1 MDVQSEINFAGA
13 VLPVLAALVP
23 GLAQAEGAFTVVED
37 GIKVEQAIVT
47 YLGTPAGLSLRA
59 DLTQL
64 FGHLGINLNFGGD
77 GHIGA
82 SNVDGVAPADWSS
95 PVWKSQDPSP
105 YA

>member
-1 MDVQSEINFAGA
+1 M
-13 VLPVLAALVP
+13 
-23 GLAQAEGAFTVVED
+23 
-37 GIKVEQAIVT
+37 T

-82 SNVDGVAPADWSS
+82 SIVDGFAPADWSS